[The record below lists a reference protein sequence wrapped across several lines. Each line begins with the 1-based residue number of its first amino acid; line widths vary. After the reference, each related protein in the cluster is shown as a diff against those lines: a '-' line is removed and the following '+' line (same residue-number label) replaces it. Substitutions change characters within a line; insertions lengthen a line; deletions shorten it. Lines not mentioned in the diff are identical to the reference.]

1 MYYLIDRVSITYH
14 STDIKPSVVLSLFFR
29 MLGVY
34 VHERIVNNPPASAAI
49 PDGFCV
55 NVYLLTKSFPP
66 DSVSPYLAPED
77 SQDRNIF
84 FVDKGLSFAL
94 EEPEG
99 KIVTCDLSHDTCGLL
114 HGMSQAL
121 FEILKKT
128 YENCLQHFE
137 KVESDWKQLIQIYL
151 DHRLYELTF
160 TGKFFYA
167 DPDLIRETKEAYR
180 GLIHALKKDD
190 GTWAEDE
197 EKFYRQ
203 FAIINMAYEIN
214 ALCVR
219 GNCSGIYNSA
229 EIIQLC
235 DMMIDHYGRCTSLLL
250 LKGQVLDDL
259 QSLPSEAY
267 KYYKECYKQ
276 DTFNVY
282 ALYKVG
288 LYREKYLR
296 LYDMAVDDYKRAL
309 TVYPPYYRVIYRWAV
324 CEENRDDVNEAI
336 RVYKRIIEVLTDK
349 YENKTGSNAFEILV
363 RPMEIEYLFKSAMR
377 IAGLYEYGLKD
388 SYKAVEYYLK
398 ANEIY
403 KLIDKSL
410 FLTRI
415 FEDNGSDKPCK
426 IVERLNGIIK
436 AKLNIG
442 RVREKLDGY
451 ENLINNMKL
460 VGAE

>member
-1 MYYLIDRVSITYH
+1 
-14 STDIKPSVVLSLFFR
+14 
-29 MLGVY
+29 
-34 VHERIVNNPPASAAI
+34 
-49 PDGFCV
+49 
-55 NVYLLTKSFPP
+55 
-66 DSVSPYLAPED
+66 
-77 SQDRNIF
+77 
-84 FVDKGLSFAL
+84 
-94 EEPEG
+94 
-99 KIVTCDLSHDTCGLL
+99 
-114 HGMSQAL
+114 
-121 FEILKKT
+121 
-128 YENCLQHFE
+128 
-137 KVESDWKQLIQIYL
+137 
-151 DHRLYELTF
+151 
-160 TGKFFYA
+160 
-167 DPDLIRETKEAYR
+167 
-180 GLIHALKKDD
+180 
-190 GTWAEDE
+190 
-197 EKFYRQ
+197 
-203 FAIINMAYEIN
+203 
-214 ALCVR
+214 
-219 GNCSGIYNSA
+219 
-229 EIIQLC
+229 
-235 DMMIDHYGRCTSLLL
+235 
-250 LKGQVLDDL
+250 
-259 QSLPSEAY
+259 
-267 KYYKECYKQ
+267 
-276 DTFNVY
+276 
-282 ALYKVG
+282 
-288 LYREKYLR
+288 
-296 LYDMAVDDYKRAL
+296 MAVDDYKRAL